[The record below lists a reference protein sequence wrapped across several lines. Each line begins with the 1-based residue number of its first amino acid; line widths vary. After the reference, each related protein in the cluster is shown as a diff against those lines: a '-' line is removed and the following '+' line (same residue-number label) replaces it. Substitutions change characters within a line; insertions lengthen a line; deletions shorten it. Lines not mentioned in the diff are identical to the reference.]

1 MDLYSENIQN
11 VNKNIKDAQNR
22 KLAVKIGNIIESV
35 SNENIYSL
43 EQYLNAWILD
53 IWAKN

>member
-43 EQYLNAWILD
+43 EQYLNA
-53 IWAKN
+53 